1 MTPSTIGAAASS
13 YTSACV
19 VSDPKHPPFI
29 RKPRAG
35 SLEKGRAY
43 VHAPDGSNALKHDGT
58 APSPPP
64 ATPGVTNAP
73 APAPAPSPSSSEA
86 SLSDDPLSS
95 APPAF
100 LGVLGGNR
108 RPGGGLKKKV
118 DYGNFGS
125 TLVNTGVGEY
135 DSDEFED

>member
-1 MTPSTIGAAASS
+1 MQHHADAPVSSKTCMNGADTEYESRS
-13 YTSACV
+13 
-19 VSDPKHPPFI
+19 
-29 RKPRAG
+29 
-35 SLEKGRAY
+35 
-43 VHAPDGSNALKHDGT
+43 
-58 APSPPP
+58 
-64 ATPGVTNAP
+64 
-73 APAPAPSPSSSEA
+73 PAPAPSPSSSEA